1 MKNEKFLVLL
11 ISITFFLFSPQS
23 ISAQSSY
30 VLPYPPQM
38 PGNFMYKLRLISEE
52 IQRYWYFGN
61 FGQFKYNLKEADKY
75 LVEAKTLFDYKQY
88 KLAYK
93 ALQKSNLYFSKTFPY
108 LSKAKSEGKNI
119 AQNLN
124 ILKEASLKHIEI
136 LKVLE
141 ISLPETFIWQ
151 EEKSVAIP
159 LYLGR
164 QISQSIEIRRKS
176 I

>member
-1 MKNEKFLVLL
+1 LL
-11 ISITFFLFSPQS
+11 
-23 ISAQSSY
+23 
-30 VLPYPPQM
+30 
-38 PGNFMYKLRLISEE
+38 G
-52 IQRYWYFGN
+52 
-61 FGQFKYNLKEADKY
+61 YNALK
-75 LVEAKTLFDYKQY
+75 
-88 KLAYK
+88 
-93 ALQKSNLYFSKTFPY
+93 KSDWYFSKTFPY
-108 LSKAKSEGKNI
+108 LSKAKNEGKNI
-119 AQNLN
+119 ARNLN

-159 LYLGR
+159 LYLGK